1 MSDEK
6 IKAKLDQV
14 KGGIK
19 QVVGK
24 ATENKKLEAEGMVE
38 KTIAK
43 GKEIVDD
50 IKEGSEGAV
59 ATLGA
64 NGVVKIASA
73 MVFIK

>member
-24 ATENKKLEAEGMVE
+24 ATENKKLEARGMVE

-59 ATLGA
+59 D
-64 NGVVKIASA
+64 S
-73 MVFIK
+73 IKKALDKKK

>member
-24 ATENKKLEAEGMVE
+24 VTENKKLEAEGMVE

-50 IKEGSEGAV
+50 IKEGSERAV
-59 ATLGA
+59 D
-64 NGVVKIASA
+64 S
-73 MVFIK
+73 IKKALDKKK

>member
-24 ATENKKLEAEGMVE
+24 VTENKKLEAKGMVE

-59 ATLGA
+59 D
-64 NGVVKIASA
+64 S
-73 MVFIK
+73 IKKALDNKK

>member
-24 ATENKKLEAEGMVE
+24 ATENKKLEAGGMVE

-59 ATLGA
+59 D
-64 NGVVKIASA
+64 S
-73 MVFIK
+73 IKKALDKKK

>member
-24 ATENKKLEAEGMVE
+24 ATENKKLEAKGMVE

-59 ATLGA
+59 D
-64 NGVVKIASA
+64 S
-73 MVFIK
+73 IKKALDKKK

>member
-19 QVVGK
+19 QGVGK
-24 ATENKKLEAEGMVE
+24 ITGNKKLETEGMVE

-43 GKEIVDD
+43 GKEVVDD
-50 IKEGSEGAV
+50 IKEGTEGAV
-59 ATLGA
+59 D
-64 NGVVKIASA
+64 S
-73 MVFIK
+73 IKKALDKKK

>member
-24 ATENKKLEAEGMVE
+24 VTENKKLEAEGMVE

-43 GKEIVDD
+43 GKEVVYD
-50 IKEGSEGAV
+50 IKEGTEGAV
-59 ATLGA
+59 D
-64 NGVVKIASA
+64 S
-73 MVFIK
+73 IKKALDKKK

>member
-24 ATENKKLEAEGMVE
+24 VTENKKLEAEGMVE

-43 GKEIVDD
+43 GKEVVDD
-50 IKEGSEGAV
+50 IKEGTEGAV
-59 ATLGA
+59 D
-64 NGVVKIASA
+64 S
-73 MVFIK
+73 IKKARDKKK

>member
-24 ATENKKLEAEGMVE
+24 PTENKKLEAEGMVE

-43 GKEIVDD
+43 GKEIIDD

-59 ATLGA
+59 D
-64 NGVVKIASA
+64 S
-73 MVFIK
+73 IKKALDKKK

>member
-50 IKEGSEGAV
+50 TKEGSEGAV
-59 ATLGA
+59 DSIQKALD
-64 NGVVKIASA
+64 K
-73 MVFIK
+73 KK

>member
-24 ATENKKLEAEGMVE
+24 VTENKKLEAEGMVE

-59 ATLGA
+59 DSIKKALG
-64 NGVVKIASA
+64 K
-73 MVFIK
+73 KK

>member
-14 KGGIK
+14 KGGVK

-24 ATENKKLEAEGMVE
+24 VTENKKLEAEGMVE

-43 GKEIVDD
+43 GKEVVDD
-50 IKEGSEGAV
+50 IKEGTEGAV
-59 ATLGA
+59 D
-64 NGVVKIASA
+64 S
-73 MVFIK
+73 IKKALDKKK

>member
-38 KTIAK
+38 KTIAQ

-50 IKEGSEGAV
+50 IKEGSERAV
-59 ATLGA
+59 D
-64 NGVVKIASA
+64 S
-73 MVFIK
+73 IKKELDKKK

>member
-24 ATENKKLEAEGMVE
+24 ATENKKLEAGGMVE

-50 IKEGSEGAV
+50 IKEGSERAV
-59 ATLGA
+59 D
-64 NGVVKIASA
+64 S
-73 MVFIK
+73 IKKALDKKK

>member
-24 ATENKKLEAEGMVE
+24 VTENKKLEAEGMVE

-50 IKEGSEGAV
+50 IKEGSEEAV
-59 ATLGA
+59 D
-64 NGVVKIASA
+64 S
-73 MVFIK
+73 IKKALDKKK

>member
-19 QVVGK
+19 QVFGK
-24 ATENKKLEAEGMVE
+24 VTENKKLEAEGMVE

-59 ATLGA
+59 D
-64 NGVVKIASA
+64 S
-73 MVFIK
+73 IKKALDKKK

>member
-19 QVVGK
+19 QDVGK
-24 ATENKKLEAEGMVE
+24 VTENKKLEAEGMVE

-50 IKEGSEGAV
+50 IKEGSEGTV
-59 ATLGA
+59 D
-64 NGVVKIASA
+64 S
-73 MVFIK
+73 IKKALDKKK

>member
-24 ATENKKLEAEGMVE
+24 VTENKKLEAEGMVE

-43 GKEIVDD
+43 GKEIVED

-59 ATLGA
+59 D
-64 NGVVKIASA
+64 S
-73 MVFIK
+73 IKKALDKKK

>member
-50 IKEGSEGAV
+50 IKVGSEGAV
-59 ATLGA
+59 D
-64 NGVVKIASA
+64 S
-73 MVFIK
+73 IKKALDKKK

>member
-24 ATENKKLEAEGMVE
+24 ATENKKLEAEVMVE

-59 ATLGA
+59 D
-64 NGVVKIASA
+64 S
-73 MVFIK
+73 IKKALDKKK

>member
-24 ATENKKLEAEGMVE
+24 VTENKKLEAEGIVE

-59 ATLGA
+59 D
-64 NGVVKIASA
+64 S
-73 MVFIK
+73 IKKALDKKK

>member
-6 IKAKLDQV
+6 FKAKLDQV

-24 ATENKKLEAEGMVE
+24 VTENKKLEAEGMVE

-59 ATLGA
+59 D
-64 NGVVKIASA
+64 S
-73 MVFIK
+73 IKKALDKKK

>member
-24 ATENKKLEAEGMVE
+24 ATENKKLEAKGMVE

-50 IKEGSEGAV
+50 IKEGSEEAV
-59 ATLGA
+59 D
-64 NGVVKIASA
+64 S
-73 MVFIK
+73 IKKALDRKK

>member
-1 MSDEK
+1 MSDEI

-24 ATENKKLEAEGMVE
+24 VTENKKLEAEGMVE

-59 ATLGA
+59 D
-64 NGVVKIASA
+64 S
-73 MVFIK
+73 IKKALDKKK

>member
-24 ATENKKLEAEGMVE
+24 VTENKKLEAEGMVE

-50 IKEGSEGAV
+50 IKEGSERAV
-59 ATLGA
+59 D
-64 NGVVKIASA
+64 S
-73 MVFIK
+73 IKKALDKKNSN

>member
-24 ATENKKLEAEGMVE
+24 VTENKKLEAEGMVE

-43 GKEIVDD
+43 GKEIIDD

-59 ATLGA
+59 D
-64 NGVVKIASA
+64 S
-73 MVFIK
+73 IKKALDKKK

>member
-19 QVVGK
+19 QVIGK
-24 ATENKKLEAEGMVE
+24 VTENKKLEAEGMVE

-59 ATLGA
+59 D
-64 NGVVKIASA
+64 S
-73 MVFIK
+73 IKKALDKKK

>member
-24 ATENKKLEAEGMVE
+24 VTENKKLEAEGMVE

-43 GKEIVDD
+43 GQEIVDD
-50 IKEGSEGAV
+50 IKEGSERAV
-59 ATLGA
+59 D
-64 NGVVKIASA
+64 S
-73 MVFIK
+73 IKKALDKKK

>member
-24 ATENKKLEAEGMVE
+24 VTENKKLEAKGMVE

-59 ATLGA
+59 D
-64 NGVVKIASA
+64 S
-73 MVFIK
+73 IKKALDKKK

>member
-24 ATENKKLEAEGMVE
+24 VTENKKLEAEGMVE

-59 ATLGA
+59 D
-64 NGVVKIASA
+64 S
-73 MVFIK
+73 IKKALDKKKQ

>member
-24 ATENKKLEAEGMVE
+24 AKKKKKLEAEGMVE

-59 ATLGA
+59 D
-64 NGVVKIASA
+64 S
-73 MVFIK
+73 IKKALDKKK

>member
-24 ATENKKLEAEGMVE
+24 VTENKKLEAEGMVE

-59 ATLGA
+59 D
-64 NGVVKIASA
+64 S
-73 MVFIK
+73 IKKALDKKK

>member
-24 ATENKKLEAEGMVE
+24 VTENKKLEAEGMVE

-59 ATLGA
+59 DSIRKALD
-64 NGVVKIASA
+64 K
-73 MVFIK
+73 KK